1 MQSAE
6 CLYIVVVCINDAGI
20 NFAACRTMTVG
31 VKAVSAFSFF
41 AAPVV
46 SVDRVNNVAAMV
58 FAFIIFI
65 FRITFLIYT
74 D

>member
-1 MQSAE
+1 
-6 CLYIVVVCINDAGI
+6 
-20 NFAACRTMTVG
+20 MTVG

>member
-1 MQSAE
+1 
-6 CLYIVVVCINDAGI
+6 
-20 NFAACRTMTVG
+20 MTVG

-41 AAPVV
+41 AAPVI

-65 FRITFLIYT
+65 FRITFLIYM